1 MDHRDLKNYGHLFP
15 CELREIKTGSM
26 FYLEGRVGN
35 LREKAW
41 IKKQY
46 LRSSKTW
53 YCVLADGGK
62 GELRLSP
69 YTRVKPYF

>member
-1 MDHRDLKNYGHLFP
+1 MKMDHRDLKDYGHLFP
-15 CELREIKTGSM
+15 CELKEIKKGKS
-26 FYLEGRVGN
+26 FYLKG
-35 LREKAW
+35 KAW

-46 LRSSKTW
+46 LRSSNKW
-53 YCVLADGGK
+53 YCVLADGE